1 MCIIKVKGVI
11 WRKEKKRV
19 KVDLVLFIDRLLF
32 RKKKYWLLYK
42 IFFMLCYVRSIIFY

>member
-1 MCIIKVKGVI
+1 MCIIIVKGVI

-32 RKKKYWLLYK
+32 RKKKNIGYY
-42 IFFMLCYVRSIIFY
+42 IRYFLCYVMLGV

>member
-1 MCIIKVKGVI
+1 MCIIIVKGVI

-32 RKKKYWLLYK
+32 RKKNIGYY
-42 IFFMLCYVRSIIFY
+42 IRYFLCYVMLGV